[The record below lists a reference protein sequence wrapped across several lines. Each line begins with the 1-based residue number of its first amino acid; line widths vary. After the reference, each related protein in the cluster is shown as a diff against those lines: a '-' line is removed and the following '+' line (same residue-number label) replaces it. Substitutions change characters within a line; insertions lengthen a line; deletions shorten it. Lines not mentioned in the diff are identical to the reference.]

1 MNAIQ
6 MKNMK
11 TTTKITSIKI
21 SQTIINRIK
30 AGRIPVGTV
39 INQAL
44 RQAVEAH
51 EAGFVNIPDYMLRY
65 RQSRFDDLTYT
76 KVRIPTD
83 LREYCKEHGLLIS
96 RMIDYGLRNYTGL
109 ASGL

>member
-1 MNAIQ
+1 

-11 TTTKITSIKI
+11 TTKITSIKI
-21 SQTIINRIK
+21 RKTIINRIK
-30 AGRIPVGTV
+30 AGRIPVSTV

>member
-1 MNAIQ
+1 MT
-6 MKNMK
+6 K
-11 TTTKITSIKI
+11 TTKITSIKI

-51 EAGFVNIPDYMLRY
+51 ETGFMYNTCDYMLRH
-65 RQSRFDDLTYT
+65 RQSRYEDLTYT